1 MKNFRIQFAGMI
13 CAAMF
18 WAAPTQALDIKAGT
32 AKGVITPSDPLGR
45 ITVMGRPIQGVNHDI
60 YARVLVLDDG
70 AHKMVF
76 VTYDLN
82 CLDVATPII
91 RSRAVHELGIGPAY
105 LIMMA
110 THNHAAP
117 IQINPKNFDYGRW
130 LAGRIFGLIQD
141 AIKDESGPVKV
152 YFGTERG
159 KFIRSD
165 ARYPNVYGG
174 PEPVDDEVELLKITQ
189 GDKVKALLVSQAT
202 HPAMAT
208 LSQVDPSHPGYAMEM
223 LEKDFP
229 GATALY
235 ADGCGGDQFPSVAV
249 RLFTTAEK
257 VQQVASELTG
267 TVEHIAK
274 GEMLEVTGRLNSEL
288 KVQSLPLRGPIS
300 EEEAKKL
307 GELKHVTA
315 DTPFEP
321 YPEKGRDY
329 NWIKSLL
336 KHYRDHLPFPTHSD
350 DYVCTDDE
358 YLVKELPMP
367 REFPCH
373 FEEAIVATI
382 GQMVLVSM
390 QGEVCAPIGKEIK
403 EAWRSKR
410 PVMVCAYMGEHN
422 LYIPTRKLVQVNAYQ
437 AKVIQQQYASPVEWS
452 PDVGDVLVKGIGGM
466 IEEMIRPNP

>member
-1 MKNFRIQFAGMI
+1 MRILKIAFAGI
-13 CAAMF
+13 IYAAML
-18 WAAPTQALDIKAGT
+18 WAAPMKALELKAGT

-45 ITVMGRPIQGVNHDI
+45 ITVMGRPIKGVNHDI

-70 AHKMVF
+70 AHKIVF

-91 RSRAVHELGIGPAY
+91 RSRALHELGIGPAY

-141 AIKDESGPVKV
+141 AIKDEGGPVKV
-152 YFGTERG
+152 HFGTEAG

-165 ARYPNVYGG
+165 ARYLNVYGG
-174 PEPVDDEVELLKITQ
+174 PEPVDDEVEVLKITR

-202 HPAMAT
+202 HPAVAT
-208 LSQVDPSHPGYAMEM
+208 FSQVDPSHPGYAMEM

-235 ADGCGGDQFPSVAV
+235 ADGCGGDQFPSGAPA
-249 RLFTTAEK
+249 LITTAEK
-257 VQQVASELTG
+257 VAHLASELSG
-267 TVEHIAK
+267 TVEHISK
-274 GEMLEVTGRLNSEL
+274 GDMIEVTGRLNSEL

-300 EEEAKKL
+300 YEEAKRL

-336 KHYRDHLPFPTHSD
+336 KHYQDHVAFPTHSD
-350 DYVCTDDE
+350 DYICTDEE
-358 YLVKELPMP
+358 YLVKELPTP
-367 REFPCH
+367 REFPCR

-422 LYIPTRKLVQVNAYQ
+422 LYIPTRKLVEINAYQ
-437 AKVIQQQYASPVEWS
+437 SRVIQEQYASPVGWS
-452 PDVGDVLVKGIGGM
+452 PDVGDVLVKGIGKM
-466 IEEMIRPNP
+466 IEEMIQ